1 MPCWN
6 TLMRVSCFLI
16 VVILLVQLRR
26 SYEAQSRMAQELQAS
41 LTQVKILSGLIPI
54 CAWCKQVRDDQGY
67 WQYVE
72 AYIAEHSDATF
83 THSICQ
89 ACEAKELQVLRHQK
103 SETLLT
109 PCSAQLLPSRYRQ
122 RTRHLP

>member
-6 TLMRVSCFLI
+6 TLIRVSCFLI
-16 VVILLVQLRR
+16 VVILLVQLQR
-26 SYEAQSRMAQELQAS
+26 SYEAQRRMAQELRAS
-41 LTQVKILSGLIPI
+41 LTQVKILSGLISI
-54 CAWCKQVRDDQGY
+54 YAWCKQVRDDQGY
-67 WQYVE
+67 WQHAE

-89 ACEAKELQVLRHQK
+89 VCAAKELQVLRHHK

-109 PCSAQLLPSRYRQ
+109 PYSA
-122 RTRHLP
+122 